1 MNVIQ
6 LLGTIGGIYCLI
18 TTLVNVCIALHKA
31 FKEYYMK
38 LGAKEVLLNNMDEE
52 KPTTKMGFKT
62 REEELE
68 DKLTAIAHEL
78 RTIRAAKKI

>member
-6 LLGTIGGIYCLI
+6 LLGTIGGIYALI
-18 TTLVNVCIALHKA
+18 SFLANICVIFHKRI
-31 FKEYYMK
+31 KEHYMK
-38 LGAKEVLLNNMDEE
+38 LGAKEVLNNMDEE

-68 DKLTAIAHEL
+68 DKLRAIAHEL
-78 RTIRAAKKI
+78 GTIRAAKKT

>member
-6 LLGTIGGIYCLI
+6 LLGTIGGIYGLI
-18 TTLVNVCIALHKA
+18 SLLATICRIFHKSL
-31 FKEYYMK
+31 KQYYMK
-38 LGAKEVLLNNMDEE
+38 LGAEEVLNNMDEE

-78 RTIRAAKKI
+78 RTIRAAKKT